1 MPMKKTPYALMP
13 SPPADKPGTSRPPVS
28 AAAREMERRER
39 LRTMRILIVHHDP
52 KQLAH
57 ILLLLKQRGFTNLVL
72 AGRREEALHYLHPA
86 SGAETGAF
94 DAILLDAALP
104 DNDSYRTCRELRRH
118 AGAIVPLIM
127 LGDDD
132 TRAIEQQCYE
142 AGATDIWPVMDQ
154 GLAHAL
160 TLALL
165 LKLERDLGQQRDR
178 QMQHERTERQAVEA
192 RLQYLVA
199 HDELTGLYN
208 RRRLEQV
215 LELALINAQHN
226 QRASA
231 LLYLD
236 LDQFRLVNDVAGHT
250 AGDRLL
256 VEVTQILRRH
266 IKPAD
271 ILARIG
277 ADEFLLLIEGLNT
290 EQALAQAEALRHAVD
305 GFIFETSIKTYHI
318 SLSIGIALIEPHETI
333 TVDEAL
339 ARADQA
345 CYVAKTQGR
354 NRIHFFSR
362 DDSIMHL
369 LQSDAYWTPKI
380 RHALAHDM
388 LCLVFQPVVSANDGV
403 IRHYEA
409 LVRLI
414 GDNGEL
420 ITPNFFIPVAERAG
434 LIQEIDLWVVKRA
447 IHLLASLTVHQS
459 DLVININL
467 STQVL
472 QHAALLPL
480 VRDTLQATGIEAC
493 RITFEITETAAIA
506 NLAQTRK
513 MIEQLR
519 ALGCCFALDD
529 FGAGFNSYSYLKH
542 FPVDYL
548 KIDGTFIINLV
559 SDPVDQALVK
569 SMIEIAHTLG
579 KKTVAE
585 FVENAETL
593 ALLREYRIDFAQGY
607 YVGRPERHLLQ

>member
-1 MPMKKTPYALMP
+1 MTSRP
-13 SPPADKPGTSRPPVS
+13 SDKPGTSRPHIS
-28 AAAREMERRER
+28 ASAREMERRER
-39 LRTMRILIVHHDP
+39 LRTMRILIVHHDL

-57 ILLLLKQRGFTNLVL
+57 ILLLLEQQGFSNLVL
-72 AGRREEALHYLHPA
+72 ASRHEEALQYVHPA
-86 SGAETGAF
+86 SGAEAGAF

-104 DNDSYRTCRELRRH
+104 DNDSYRTCRELRRR
-118 AGAIVPLIM
+118 AGAVVPVIM
-127 LGDDD
+127 LGGDD

-142 AGATDIWPVMDQ
+142 AGATDIWPVMDKGP
-154 GLAHAL
+154 GLAHCL
-160 TLALL
+160 TLTLL
-165 LKLERDLGQQRDR
+165 LKLERDLCKQRD
-178 QMQHERTERQAVEA
+178 QQLKHERTERKAVEA

-208 RRRLEQV
+208 RRRLEQM

-236 LDQFRLVNDVAGHT
+236 MDQFRLVNDVAGHT

-266 IKPAD
+266 IKPTD

-277 ADEFLLLIEGLNT
+277 ADEFLLLVEGLNT
-290 EQALAQAEALRHAVD
+290 EQALEQAEALRHAVD
-305 GFIFETSIKTYHI
+305 GFMFETSVKTYHV

-345 CYVAKTQGR
+345 CYVAKTLGR

-362 DDSIMHL
+362 DDSVMHL
-369 LQSDAYWTPKI
+369 LQSDAYWAPKI

-388 LCLVFQPVVSANDGV
+388 LCLVFQPVISANDGV
-403 IRHYEA
+403 VRHYEA
-409 LVRLI
+409 LVRLV
-414 GDNGEL
+414 GDDGEL
-420 ITPNFFIPVAERAG
+420 ITPNFFIPVAERTG
-434 LIQEIDLWVVKRA
+434 LIHEIDLWVVKHA
-447 IHLLASLTVHQS
+447 IHMLASLAVHQS

-480 VRDTLQATGIEAC
+480 VRDTLQATGVEAR

-506 NLAQTRK
+506 SLTQTRK
-513 MIEQLR
+513 MIDQLR

-529 FGAGFNSYSYLKH
+529 FGAGFNSYNYLKH

-548 KIDGTFIINLV
+548 KIDGTFITNLI
-559 SDPVDQALVK
+559 SDPVDQALVR
-569 SMIEIAHTLG
+569 SMIAIAHTLG

-593 ALLREYRIDFAQGY
+593 ALLKDYRIDYAQGY
-607 YVGRPERHLLQ
+607 HLGRPERHLLQ